1 MCVCVVSGP
10 CVCGLCT
17 LLGWACLWTVCVC
30 GGDLMVTQVQ
40 EKEPHTWVWPQPV
53 APTGRRQSLLVTRPL
68 GASVSPSLRWVRQ
81 QHRF

>member
-1 MCVCVVSGP
+1 MQG
-10 CVCGLCT
+10 GFL
-17 LLGWACLWTVCVC
+17 CVC

-40 EKEPHTWVWPQPV
+40 EKEPHTRVWPQPA

>member
-1 MCVCVVSGP
+1 
-10 CVCGLCT
+10 
-17 LLGWACLWTVCVC
+17 
-30 GGDLMVTQVQ
+30 MVTQVQ